1 MGRHWASFFPQD
13 KLPQTVSSLGPFLP
27 GTPLTREASTI
38 TKEVLHS
45 SMFPACSSSWE
56 TSLHFQTLVQLSPLE
71 KALLFLLAEDPIQGL
86 VHSKHTL
93 YHWAKSPVHQKTP
106 PPLPPNSFT
115 LLSFAP
121 VHISLLFKAENLR
134 GVDCISSFSVH
145 TARSKR
151 SGA

>member
-38 TKEVLHS
+38 TKEVLYS
-45 SMFPACSSSWE
+45 SMFPARSSSWE

-93 YHWAKSPVHQKTP
+93 YH
-106 PPLPPNSFT
+106 
-115 LLSFAP
+115 
-121 VHISLLFKAENLR
+121 
-134 GVDCISSFSVH
+134 
-145 TARSKR
+145 
-151 SGA
+151 

>member
-106 PPLPPNSFT
+106 PLLPPK
-115 LLSFAP
+115 
-121 VHISLLFKAENLR
+121 SL
-134 GVDCISSFSVH
+134 H
-145 TARSKR
+145 TAIICSCPYQSPLQGWESPR
-151 SGA
+151 SGLHFIFFRTYSP